1 MLVQTQKGDEE
12 MRYRMPKQT
21 LNEYFAEQRERE
33 REAQDIYCAIQAFYH
48 HKANAIYEDAIINL
62 VGKRGLQLL
71 REFHL
76 IEACA
81 TFNGNKLYAL

>member
-1 MLVQTQKGDEE
+1 

-21 LNEYFAEQRERE
+21 LDEYLAEQRERE
-33 REAQDIYCAIQAFYH
+33 TEAQHIYSAVQAFYH
-48 HKANAIYEDAIINL
+48 HKADAVYEDAIVNL

-76 IEACA
+76 IEACGII
-81 TFNGNKLYAL
+81 NGNKLYAL

>member
-1 MLVQTQKGDEE
+1 

-21 LNEYFAEQRERE
+21 FNEYLAEQRERE

-48 HKANAIYEDAIINL
+48 HKADALYEDAIVNL

-71 REFHL
+71 REFKL
-76 IEACA
+76 VESCGII
-81 TFNGNKLYAL
+81 NGNKLYAL